1 MLLQRLATAV
11 FTGLALFASPSHADS
26 TSRNPVS
33 TIFTIQEPKIQ
44 SSSLQINSNSKFDI
58 LFAIPGGQRI
68 RLSLEPNHDVI
79 SHDLRVTYLEPDGS
93 VGNVESVER
102 TNHRVYRGSAYTKSS
117 DAAEWV
123 NGGWA
128 RVTLRRD
135 GNNPIF
141 EGAFRLHG
149 DHHHIQ
155 TIANYIKLKHAE
167 DPFPSPPTQ
176 PGFKAGDEYMVLWRD
191 SDVVEHWQPHR
202 DELRKRE
209 LFGLAPCGADDLM
222 FNANYGL
229 QSRAAGDLGEMST
242 PALFG
247 RQADSTAGGG
257 GAGINLVAN
266 IGSTAGCPK
275 TRKVALLGVAADCNY
290 RKEFDSDQAL
300 RENIIQQINA
310 ASAVYESTFNITLGL
325 QNITIL
331 KADCPAT
338 PSDAAP
344 WNVAC
349 SNSFTIT
356 DRLSKFSEWRGRTED
371 TNAFWTLLTTCAT
384 DSAVGLAWLGQ
395 VCQQG
400 SRPNEGSDSASNE
413 TIASTNVVVRTPTE
427 WQVIAHEVGHTFGA
441 VHDCTDQA
449 CSAGD
454 AGIQRCCPLSA
465 NSCNAGGKFI
475 MNPSTGRGI
484 ESFSPCSIGNV
495 CAAINRQADRCLVKN
510 KDVPIITG
518 QQCGNGI
525 VEPGED
531 CDCGGEQGCAG
542 NACCDPKTCKYT
554 ANSVCDPAN
563 EECCTDSCAFAT
575 AGAVCRASTGLCDP
589 EEKCSGTTAACPGDS
604 HLDDGTSCG
613 DDNAGLTCA
622 SGQCTS
628 RDLQCQAMM
637 GAFPNITN
645 VKACDETSCVIGC
658 SSSRTSANQC
668 SILNQYFLDGTP
680 CPGGGNCQNG
690 ICQGSSFI
698 KEAGEFFKKH
708 RNIAIPV
715 GSVVGGLIFI
725 AICWCIFSSIRRRR
739 AIRKNGGRKPGPPM
753 MGVPSRT
760 NNAWTNYGGAYGPRG
775 ANQSQR
781 SIPRPPPMQQRGT
794 PPVMPARGTP
804 TPSQP
809 ERFQGGPGPFAPPA
823 TGPPPPYPAYQPY
836 QPQWSGPGGTTR
848 YA

>member
-209 LFGLAPCGADDLM
+209 LFGLAPAVLM
-222 FNANYGL
+222 TSYVDP
-229 QSRAAGDLGEMST
+229 R
-242 PALFG
+242 PFG

-310 ASAVYESTFNITLGL
+310 ASAVL
-325 QNITIL
+325 
-331 KADCPAT
+331 PRH

-449 CSAGD
+449 C
-454 AGIQRCCPLSA
+454 IIL
-465 NSCNAGGKFI
+465 
-475 MNPSTGRGI
+475 
-484 ESFSPCSIGNV
+484 PCSIGNV

-794 PPVMPARGTP
+794 PVMPARGTP

-809 ERFQGGPGPFAPPA
+809 ERFQGGPGPLPPA